1 MKSFT
6 YVVKDALGIH
16 ARPAGLLAKEAKNFQ
31 SKILLKKDDKEV
43 DVSRLMA
50 IMALGVKCGN
60 QVTVTADGPDEDAA
74 IEAFKKFFEEQL

>member
-1 MKSFT
+1 MKSFN

-60 QVTVTADGPDEDAA
+60 QVTVTAEGPDEDAA
-74 IEAFKKFFEEQL
+74 IEAFKKFFEDQL

>member
-1 MKSFT
+1 MKSFN

-74 IEAFKKFFEEQL
+74 IEALKKFFEEQL

>member
-1 MKSFT
+1 MKSFN

-16 ARPAGLLAKEAKNFQ
+16 ARPAGLLAKEAKNFK

>member
-1 MKSFT
+1 MKSFN

-60 QVTVTADGPDEDAA
+60 QVTVTADGSDEDAA

>member
-1 MKSFT
+1 MKSFN

>member
-1 MKSFT
+1 MKSFN

-43 DVSRLMA
+43 DVSRLMD
-50 IMALGVKCGN
+50 IMALVVKCGN
-60 QVTVTADGPDEDAA
+60 QLTVTADGPDEDAA